1 MVIKFIK
8 RKFSVITATTEI
20 YFKTLTRKQLLTANS
35 LMEVIADCLKGK
47 ESAMKKFYEHF
58 HGYALSVCLSY
69 CENRDDALEI
79 MNDGFLKIFKNLDK
93 IENIDRIKPW
103 LRRIMVNVAIDHFRK
118 NVKNQTSQLPENIIE
133 SNFGDVSVYAKLSS
147 EDIMQAVQS
156 LPTNYRLV
164 FNLYAIEGYS
174 HKEIGEMLKI
184 AESTSRANLS
194 LANGM
199 LREKLKKML

>member
-1 MVIKFIK
+1 VIL
-8 RKFSVITATTEI
+8 ANTEI
-20 YFKTLTRKQLLTANS
+20 YFKTLNRKPLLNSNS
-35 LMEVIADCLKGK
+35 LMEVVEGCLKGK

-58 HGYALSVCLSY
+58 QGFALSVCLSY

-79 MNDGFLKIFKNLDK
+79 MNDGFLKVFKSLDK
-93 IENIDRIKPW
+93 VENIDRIKPW
-103 LRRIMVNVAIDHFRK
+103 LRRIMINGAIDHFRK
-118 NVKNQTSQLPENIIE
+118 NIKKQTTQLPENIIE
-133 SNFGDVSVYAKLSS
+133 PNYGDVLVYAKLSS
-147 EDIMQAVQS
+147 EDIMSAIQS
-156 LPTNYRLV
+156 LPANYRLV

-194 LANGM
+194 LANGL